1 MTLKEALE
9 NQGIDE
15 VDDVIEQMIDDVI
28 CGANPEEVLEEYG
41 LEPDYV
47 IDLLNLLQ

>member
-1 MTLKEALE
+1 MTLREALK

-15 VDDVIEQMIDDVI
+15 VDDVIEQMVDDVV
-28 CGANPEEVLEEYG
+28 CGADPEEVLFDYG

-47 IDLLNLLQ
+47 QDLLNEV

>member
-1 MTLKEALE
+1 MTLKKALE

-15 VDDVIEQMIDDVI
+15 VDDVIEQMVDDVL
-28 CGANPEEVLEEYG
+28 CGANPEEILEEYG

-47 IDLLNLLQ
+47 TDLLDLLQ

>member
-15 VDDVIEQMIDDVI
+15 VDDVIEQMVDDVV
-28 CGANPEEVLEEYG
+28 CGANPEEILEEYG

-47 IDLLNLLQ
+47 TDLLDLLQ

>member
-1 MTLKEALE
+1 MTLKEVLKY
-9 NQGIDE
+9 QGIDE
-15 VDDVIEQMIDDVI
+15 VDDVIEQMVDDVV

-47 IDLLNLLQ
+47 TDLLDLLQ

>member
-9 NQGIDE
+9 NQGINE
-15 VDDVIEQMIDDVI
+15 VDDVIEQMIDDVV
-28 CGANPEEVLEEYG
+28 CSANPEEVLEEYG

-47 IDLLNLLQ
+47 IDLINMI

>member
-15 VDDVIEQMIDDVI
+15 VDDVIEQMVDDVV
-28 CGANPEEVLEEYG
+28 CGANPEEVLEEFG

-47 IDLLNLLQ
+47 IDLLNMLL